1 MCGAGLRLNAAKE
14 AKVKPERTMSKGRYI
29 AKSSLLSAIA
39 AVLMFVATPLPI
51 LPAFL
56 KLDFS
61 EIPALLAAFSLGPS
75 AGIYVCLVKNLLH
88 LPSTQTA
95 GVGELA
101 NFLIGCSLTI
111 PAGVLYRQE
120 KTRQSAV
127 FALIAGGI
135 SMTVVASLLNYWL
148 LIPLYLIVLGIPQEA
163 IIAMGHAANT
173 RIVDLPTFIAF
184 GVVPFNLIKATLLS
198 FAMVIVYKR
207 LSPILHK

>member
-1 MCGAGLRLNAAKE
+1 MKHND
-14 AKVKPERTMSKGRYI
+14 TMSKGRYI

-39 AVLMFVATPLPI
+39 AVLMYVATPLPF
-51 LPAFL
+51 LPTFL

-61 EIPALLAAFSLGPS
+61 ELPALLAAFSLGPA
-75 AGIYVCLVKNLLH
+75 AGVYVSLVKNLLH

-101 NFLIGCSLTI
+101 NFLIGCSLTV
-111 PAGVLYRQE
+111 PAGVLYRPK

-127 FALIAGGI
+127 AALIAGGLG
-135 SMTVVASLLNYWL
+135 MTVVASLLNYWV
-148 LIPLYLIVLGIPQEA
+148 LIPLYLIFLGIPQEA
-163 IIAMGHAANT
+163 VIAMGHAANT
-173 RIVDLPTFIAF
+173 RIVDLTTFVAY

-198 FAMVIVYKR
+198 VAMLIVYKR